1 MKVAAVQIDIS
12 LRQVETNLALI
23 ERRLAEA
30 ASEGAELVVFPECAV
45 TGYCFN
51 HLNEA
56 LAYTDNIPGAIT
68 DRLVDACADA
78 NTFAVVGMLERDGYA
93 TYNACVLVGPQGLI
107 GKYRKIHLP
116 HLGVDNHVAPGDARW
131 QVYDAGGARVGMH
144 ICYDSA
150 FPESARSMALD
161 GAEVLALPT
170 NFPPGAECL
179 CEHVLP
185 ARAMENGVYLIAA
198 NRVGTER
205 GFTFLG
211 GSKICGPDG
220 EIIATASP
228 DEEEIIYADIDLERA
243 RDKRRVRVPGKHEI
257 NRFADRRP
265 EMYTRITA
273 ATERQLRLNFDDY
286 DG

>member
-1 MKVAAVQIDIS
+1 MKVAAVQIDIA
-12 LRQVETNLALI
+12 LRQVETNLAEI
-23 ERRLAEA
+23 ERRLEEA
-30 ASEGAELVVFPECAV
+30 AANGAELIVFPECAV

-51 HLNEA
+51 GLEEA
-56 LAYTDNIPGAIT
+56 LPDTDEVPGQT
-68 DRLVDACADA
+68 TSRLIDICAEADVH
-78 NTFAVVGMLERDGYA
+78 AVVGMLERDGNA
-93 TYNACVLVGPQGLI
+93 IYNTCTMLGPGGLV

-116 HLGVDNHVAPGDARW
+116 HLGVDNFVAPGDARW
-131 QVYDAGGARVGMH
+131 QVHPVSEATVGMH

-150 FPESARSMALD
+150 FPESARTMALD
-161 GAEVLALPT
+161 GAEILALPT

-185 ARAMENGVYLIAA
+185 ARAMENCVYLVAA

-211 GSKICGPDG
+211 ESKICGPDG
-220 EIIATASP
+220 EILAQAP
-228 DEEEIIYADIDLERA
+228 ADEAAIIYADIDLDRA

-265 EMYTRITA
+265 EMYGRLTLA
-273 ATERQLRLNFDDY
+273 NERQLTLPFD
-286 DG
+286 